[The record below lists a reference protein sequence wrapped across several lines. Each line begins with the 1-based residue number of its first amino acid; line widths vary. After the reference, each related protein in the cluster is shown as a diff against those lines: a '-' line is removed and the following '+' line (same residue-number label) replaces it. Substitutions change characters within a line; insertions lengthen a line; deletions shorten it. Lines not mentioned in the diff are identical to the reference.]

1 MIGDFLTV
9 QVETFP
15 LVRVRGDD
23 STEVEICKKWGY
35 VIFSDTVYFLF
46 LYKEDY
52 IRNGSERGQKLSFLS
67 IV

>member
-1 MIGDFLTV
+1 MTILKS
-9 QVETFP
+9 FP

-23 STEVEICKKWGY
+23 ITEVGICKKWGY
-35 VIFSDTVYFLF
+35 VIFSDTVYPLF

-52 IRNGSERGQKLSFLS
+52 MRNGSKRGLKMSVLS